1 MKKKAITTG
10 KIIGVIGG
18 LLGIL
23 FGIRSYERGF
33 ATAENLEQGFSAVQS
48 SISQLSKESRATN
61 DALAGIRAD
70 MQAQVSA
77 IKASTHYQMDR
88 FEEQIKAVKED
99 VYIVKKDVSDLST
112 RVDAKIS
119 YDKIQAEIRNQKII
133 NMLQAKKNTLLAR
146 FWMLENKYGGPGV
159 PGSADDTGVQQEYL
173 NLKIEIENIEGAIR
187 DIHGE

>member
-1 MKKKAITTG
+1 
-10 KIIGVIGG
+10 
-18 LLGIL
+18 
-23 FGIRSYERGF
+23 
-33 ATAENLEQGFSAVQS
+33 
-48 SISQLSKESRATN
+48 
-61 DALAGIRAD
+61 

-99 VYIVKKDVSDLST
+99 VYVVKKDVSDLSA

-133 NMLQAKKNTLLAR
+133 NMLQAKKNTLLSR

-173 NLKIEIENIEGAIR
+173 NLKIEIENIDGAIR